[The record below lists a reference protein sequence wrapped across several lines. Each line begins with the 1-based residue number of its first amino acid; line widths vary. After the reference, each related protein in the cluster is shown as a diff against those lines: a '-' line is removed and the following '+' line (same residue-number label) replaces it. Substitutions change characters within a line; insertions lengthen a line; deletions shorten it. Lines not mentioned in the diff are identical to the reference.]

1 MIGQEACCA
10 SPVVRAEG
18 ATVQVATTHHINLHG
33 YHSLAGQTFFVR
45 NEEQAG
51 IFVPGRQQ
59 IDNKYKKRSVED
71 ITMSDNALELV

>member
-1 MIGQEACCA
+1 MPPLWLERRVPLFKWQQPTIA
-10 SPVVRAEG
+10 
-18 ATVQVATTHHINLHG
+18 I
-33 YHSLAGQTFFVR
+33 YSLAGQTFFVR